1 MHESGSGSGTKEAML
16 LGEEHIIFQ
25 DRADAG
31 YRLAKVLQGYAN
43 RDEVVVLGI
52 PRGGVPIAFE
62 VAKALHVPLDIF
74 LSRKLGVPGQ
84 EELAFGA
91 VASGSV
97 RVLDQEIIEAVGI
110 SKEQIE
116 QITEK
121 VRKEL
126 ERRERLYR
134 GSRPPLSIEG
144 QTVLLVDDGIATG
157 SSMRAAIC
165 ALRQMKPTRIVVAV
179 PVAPQSTCSR
189 LRAEVDEL
197 VCLQAPKHFYAIG
210 QFYEDFSQISDEEVT
225 ELLRLGTQPALQGV
239 QERDPDPAERSS
251 TMIPGRKLQWDG
263 ERRELLIDL
272 EGVTLEGTLALPKDV
287 RGLVLFAHGSGSS
300 RHSPRNRY
308 VAQILQSQRIGTL
321 LFDLLTR
328 KEESIDQYTGQL
340 RFDIPFL
347 AKRLVGATQWIK
359 NSPDT
364 KDLRIGYFG
373 ASTGAGAALV
383 ASAELP
389 GIVSTIVSRGGRPDL
404 AGNAL
409 GLVRVPTLLIVGGE
423 DEPVIR
429 MNREA
434 LARLKCPDKKL
445 VIIPGATHLFEEP
458 GTLEAVARVAA
469 EWFTQ
474 HFTPAEKAQAQGVS
488 ARGS

>member
-1 MHESGSGSGTKEAML
+1 ML

-31 YRLAKVLQGYAN
+31 YRLANALRAYAN
-43 RDEVVVLGI
+43 RGDVVVLGI
-52 PRGGVPIAFE
+52 PRGGVPVALE

-91 VASGSV
+91 IASGGV
-97 RVLDQEIIEAVGI
+97 RVLDQEIIEGVGI

-121 VRKEL
+121 VKKEL
-126 ERRERLYR
+126 ERREHLYR
-134 GSRPPLSIEG
+134 GSRPPLRIEG

-157 SSMRAAIC
+157 SSMRAAINS
-165 ALRQMKPTRIVVAV
+165 LRQMKPARVVVAV

-197 VCLQAPKHFYAIG
+197 VCLQTPKYFYAIG
-210 QFYEDFSQISDEEVT
+210 QFYEDFSQIADDEVT
-225 ELLRLGTQPALQGV
+225 ELLRLGAQPIVRGV
-239 QERDPDPAERSS
+239 QEQDPSPAERSS
-251 TMIPGRKLQWDG
+251 TMIPGRKLQLDG
-263 ERRELLIDL
+263 DRREVLIDL
-272 EGVTLEGTLALPKDV
+272 EGVTLEGTLALPKDA

-308 VAQILQSQRIGTL
+308 VAQILQSQGIGTL

-328 KEESIDQYTGQL
+328 HEESVDQYSGEL

-347 AKRLVGATQWIK
+347 ARRLVGATRWLK
-359 NSPDT
+359 SSPDT
-364 KDLRIGYFG
+364 RELKVGYFG

-383 ASAELP
+383 AAAELP
-389 GIVSTIVSRGGRPDL
+389 EIVCTVVSRGGRPDL
-404 AGNAL
+404 AGRAL
-409 GLVRVPTLLIVGGE
+409 AVVRAPTLLIVGGD
-423 DEPVIR
+423 DEPVIT
-429 MNREA
+429 MNRDA
-434 LARLKCPDKKL
+434 LAKLKCPDKKL
-445 VIIPGATHLFEEP
+445 VIVPGATHLFEEP
-458 GTLEAVARVAA
+458 GTLEEVARVAA
-469 EWFTQ
+469 EWFTR
-474 HFTPAEKAQAQGVS
+474 HFIPAEKAQAREAS
-488 ARGS
+488 ARGL